1 MASKNSKT
9 NAPMSK
15 ANMLASYRT
24 MKTIREFEW
33 RMIKEFEAGNI
44 PGFIHS
50 YDGQEAI
57 ATGVCSHLLDT
68 DFIGSTHR
76 GHGHCIAKGCE
87 VPDMVKEI
95 MARST
100 GLCNGKGGS
109 MHIADFSKG
118 MLGAN
123 AIVGGAPPLCVGAAL
138 TAKSK
143 NTGGVSVSFTGDG
156 ASNQGTVFESMNL
169 AVVLQLPAIFV
180 YENNGYG
187 EATSAAYAVGSKDI
201 AARAAAFGMPAIKV
215 DGADFFAVH
224 AVAKEAVERGRKG
237 GGPTAIEASITR
249 FGGHFVGDPQLYRAD
264 GEIETYRQELNCLK
278 NFIDRVCAEKWLT
291 LKALKSIDSE
301 IQILLDNSV
310 AEALCAPHP
319 KPEELFENVYRSY

>member
-1 MASKNSKT
+1 MASKNTAKT
-9 NAPMSK
+9 MPMSK
-15 ANMLASYRT
+15 NEMLASYRT

-33 RMIKEFEAGNI
+33 RMFKEFEAGNI

-57 ATGVCSHLLDT
+57 ATGICNNLLDT

-76 GHGHCIAKGCE
+76 GHGHCIAKGCD
-87 VPDMVKEI
+87 VGDMVKEI

-100 GLCNGKGGS
+100 GLCKGKGGS
-109 MHIADFSKG
+109 MHIADVSKG

-143 NTGGVSVSFTGDG
+143 KTGGVSVSFSGDG
-156 ASNQGTVFESMNL
+156 ASNQGTVFESMNF

-187 EATSAAYAVGSKDI
+187 EATGVSYAVGSDDI
-201 AARAAAFGMPAIKV
+201 AGRAAAFGMPGIKV

-237 GGPTAIEASITR
+237 GGPTAIEAIITR
-249 FGGHFVGDPQLYRAD
+249 FDGHFVGDPQLYRGK
-264 GEIETYRQELNCLK
+264 GEIERLREEQNCIK
-278 NFIDRVCAEKWLT
+278 NFIEKVCAEKWLT
-291 LKALKSIDSE
+291 LKALQAVDAE
-301 IQILLDNSV
+301 ILTMLDTAV
-310 AEALCAPHP
+310 ATAMLAPHP
-319 KPEELFENVYRSY
+319 MPAELYENVYETY

>member
-1 MASKNSKT
+1 MAKKHT
-9 NAPMSK
+9 GTTMPMSK
-15 ANMLASYRT
+15 EEMLASYRT

-33 RMIKEFEAGNI
+33 RMRTEFEAGNI

-50 YDGQEAI
+50 YDGQEAV
-57 ATGVCSHLLDT
+57 ATGICNNLLDT

-76 GHGHCIAKGCE
+76 GHGHCIAKGCD
-87 VPDMVKEI
+87 VGDMVKEI

-100 GLCNGKGGS
+100 GLCKGKGGS

-138 TAKSK
+138 TAKCK
-143 NTGGVSVSFTGDG
+143 KTGGVSVSFSGDG

-169 AVVLQLPAIFV
+169 AVVLKLPAIFV

-187 EATSAAYAVGSKDI
+187 QATDVSYHCGSGDI
-201 AARAAAFGMPAIKV
+201 AGRAAAFGMPGIKV

-224 AVAKEAVERGRKG
+224 AVAKEAVERGRTG
-237 GGPTAIEASITR
+237 GGPTAIEAIITR
-249 FGGHFVGDPQLYRAD
+249 FDGHFVGDPQIYRAK
-264 GEIETYRQELNCLK
+264 GEVETLREEKNCLK
-278 NFIDRVCAEKWLT
+278 NFIEKVCAEKWLT
-291 LKALKSIDSE
+291 LKALQAIDAE
-301 IQILLDNSV
+301 ILTMMDAAV
-310 AEALCAPHP
+310 AAAMLAPHP
-319 KPEELFENVYRSY
+319 KDEELFENVYETY